1 MQTIKSIPS
10 NVKQDSAKILKHSWS
25 AAGTVVSAMSE
36 APARALHHGRNGAGS
51 WIELQPVG
59 LGSSLGARQTQS
71 DLLTLRVPKCVC
83 GPRKALSA
91 CALFRFRKEGE
102 EIL

>member
-25 AAGTVVSAMSE
+25 AAGTVVSAMNE
-36 APARALHHGRNGAGS
+36 TQALHHGWNGAGS

-59 LGSSLGARQTQS
+59 LGSSLSARQTQS
-71 DLLTLRVPKCVC
+71 DLLPLTESPSVSM
-83 GPRKALSA
+83 ALE
-91 CALFRFRKEGE
+91 RH
-102 EIL
+102 